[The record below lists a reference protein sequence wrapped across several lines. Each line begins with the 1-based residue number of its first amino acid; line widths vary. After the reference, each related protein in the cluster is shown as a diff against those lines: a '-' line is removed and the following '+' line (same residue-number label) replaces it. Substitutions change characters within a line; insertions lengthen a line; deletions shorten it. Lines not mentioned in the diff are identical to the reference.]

1 MSRLAR
7 WSKIAWTVLSRT
19 VEAAFRLTLM
29 LTMLAFLGLAGAAV
43 SLFLLRPQLPE
54 RMTLQISLPGGLC
67 FLSSTHAFLSYA
79 FVFFA

>member
-43 SLFLLRPQLPE
+43 SLFLLRPELPE
-54 RMTLQISLPGGLC
+54 RMTLQISLPGGLSEMSG
-67 FLSSTHAFLSYA
+67 FSTLLDRKS
-79 FVFFA
+79 VV